1 MDMSRLAVLQS
12 FLIGRAA
19 GPVKLKLIFSHQTRT
34 RRWTLC
40 IYERGEGGMP
50 NCKLYGGIT
59 RAELDHLRG
68 DLAKEGVTVPAGDDV
83 SVAGPYGVELR
94 VTYDEAKET
103 LRVCITKKPFY
114 VPESMIWDV
123 VDAGVEP
130 YEGT

>member
-1 MDMSRLAVLQS
+1 
-12 FLIGRAA
+12 
-19 GPVKLKLIFSHQTRT
+19 
-34 RRWTLC
+34 
-40 IYERGEGGMP
+40 MP

-83 SVAGPYGVELR
+83 SVAGLYGVELR

-103 LRVCITKKPFY
+103 LRVCITKSPFY